1 MYFRNDEFERDVR
14 KYRIAGIPCV
24 EARAS
29 LRTSMTTVT
38 EAAKRLIWGREDEVV
53 KSGDLGAI
61 CGDPLVAQR
70 VARHLAAAA
79 HEIAP
84 GREWSIEDLRDVLE
98 AACTAGPRADG
109 VRVLEGRY
117 FRKRLRDQC
126 ALAERYG
133 DPFALVVYRL
143 RDGDDTA
150 SYARLLD
157 QITERLRRTDMVFVY
172 RRRFAILLPRMRATS
187 LDSLI
192 GRVAGL
198 LDPEPCAEL
207 VESVERLTFPDDA
220 FEDTQAVLD
229 WAEDQLR

>member
-1 MYFRNDEFERDVR
+1 
-14 KYRIAGIPCV
+14 
-24 EARAS
+24 
-29 LRTSMTTVT
+29 MTTVT
-38 EAAKRLIWGREDEVV
+38 EAAKRLIGGREEEVV

-61 CGDPLVAQR
+61 CADPLIAQR
-70 VARHLAAAA
+70 LARHLAVAA
-79 HEIAP
+79 HEMAP

-98 AACTAGPRADG
+98 AACSGPRADG

-143 RDGDDTA
+143 RDGEDTA
-150 SYARLLD
+150 SYAKLLD
-157 QITERLRRTDMVFVY
+157 EITERLRRTDMVFVY

-192 GRVAGL
+192 GRVADL
-198 LDPEPCAEL
+198 LHPEPFGDI
-207 VESVERLTFPDDA
+207 VESVEKLTFPDDA

>member
-1 MYFRNDEFERDVR
+1 
-14 KYRIAGIPCV
+14 
-24 EARAS
+24 
-29 LRTSMTTVT
+29 MTTVT
-38 EAAKRLIWGREDEVV
+38 EAAKRLIGGREEEVV

-61 CGDPLVAQR
+61 CADPLIAQR
-70 VARHLAAAA
+70 LARHLAVAAS
-79 HEIAP
+79 EMAP

-98 AACTAGPRADG
+98 AACSGPRADG

-143 RDGDDTA
+143 KDGEDTV
-150 SYARLLD
+150 SYAKLLD
-157 QITERLRRTDMVFVY
+157 EITERLRRTDMVFVY
-172 RRRFAILLPRMRATS
+172 RRRFAILLPRMRATA
-187 LDSLI
+187 LDSLL
-192 GRVAGL
+192 GRVADL
-198 LDPEPCAEL
+198 LPPQPFAEL
-207 VESVERLTFPDDA
+207 VESVEKLTFPDDS

>member
-1 MYFRNDEFERDVR
+1 
-14 KYRIAGIPCV
+14 
-24 EARAS
+24 
-29 LRTSMTTVT
+29 MTTVT
-38 EAAKRLIWGREDEVV
+38 EAAKRLIGGREEEVV

-61 CGDPLVAQR
+61 CADPLIAQR
-70 VARHLAAAA
+70 LARHLAVAAS
-79 HEIAP
+79 EMAP

-98 AACTAGPRADG
+98 AACRGPRADG

-117 FRKRLRDQC
+117 FRKRLRDHC

-143 RDGDDTA
+143 KDGEDTA
-150 SYARLLD
+150 SYAKLLD
-157 QITERLRRTDMVFVY
+157 EITERLRRTDMVFVY

-187 LDSLI
+187 LDSLL
-192 GRVAGL
+192 GRVADL
-198 LDPEPCAEL
+198 LPPQPFAEL
-207 VESVERLTFPDDA
+207 VESVEKLTFPDDA